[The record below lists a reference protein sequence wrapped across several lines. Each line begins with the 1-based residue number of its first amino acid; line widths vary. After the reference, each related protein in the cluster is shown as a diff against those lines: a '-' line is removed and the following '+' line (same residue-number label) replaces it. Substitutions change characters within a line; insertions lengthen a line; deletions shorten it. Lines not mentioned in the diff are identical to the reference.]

1 MTTSDPVLLLP
12 VKPPASGKS
21 RLSSVH
27 PALRRQLARAFALD
41 TLTAVRSV
49 PDLDRVIVVTTD
61 AEFGAAT
68 RNLGAE
74 VRPDQVP
81 GDLNRTLSAVARE
94 LDPHQFVLALCADLP
109 ALRGEEIASVL
120 ATTPLTQISFVRDF
134 PGDGST
140 TYAAPARLFDP
151 HFGVASAA
159 AHLAAG
165 AVEIGADLVTLR
177 ADVDDAADLER
188 AISLGVGLHTMAA
201 LNLS

>member
-1 MTTSDPVLLLP
+1 MTTSAPVLLLP

-27 PALRRQLARAFALD
+27 PRLRHQLAWAFALD

-49 PDLDRVIVVTTD
+49 ANLNRVVVVTTD
-61 AEFGAAT
+61 AAFGAVAGD
-68 RNLGAE
+68 LGAE
-74 VRPDQVP
+74 VRHDPVP
-81 GDLNRTLSAVARE
+81 GDLNRTLAAVAGE

-109 ALRGEEIASVL
+109 ALRGDEITSVL
-120 ATTPLTQISFVRDF
+120 ATAPPARVSFVRDL
-134 PGDGST
+134 PGQGST

-151 HFGVASAA
+151 HFGVGSAA
-159 AHLAAG
+159 AHVAAG

-188 AISLGVGLHTMAA
+188 AISLGVGWHTRAA
-201 LNLS
+201 LDMR